1 MAKVKYSN
9 KSGVDFKELP
19 ALNGGMPPKKSVEA
33 INSENTPKSA
43 PKSVR
48 K

>member
-9 KSGVDFKELP
+9 KSGVDFKKMP
-19 ALNGGMPPKKSVEA
+19 ALCGGMPPKKGVEA
-33 INSENTPKSA
+33 IEKENTPKKA
-43 PKSVR
+43 PNSV